1 MKKLTHQK
9 LLLATLAIGLT
20 AWTGQL
26 AAQAQ
31 TSTTTPGQTGGGAAG
46 GDNSTPTH
54 NVNNTGGVANG
65 QGTATSGSASSSTS
79 GGNPTGGQTSSGQTS
94 SGSTTHVNT
103 QTGLTPGDG
112 DSGVTHT
119 PPSGVSP
126 GTGASPNP
134 Q

>member
-1 MKKLTHQK
+1 MKKLTYR
-9 LLLATLAIGLT
+9 LMPAALMIGLT

-31 TSTTTPGQTGGGAAG
+31 TTTTPGQTSGGASG

-54 NVNNTGGVANG
+54 NVNNTGGAGATG
-65 QGTATSGSASSSTS
+65 QGTATSGGATSSTS
-79 GGNPTGGQTSSGQTS
+79 GGNSTGGQTSSGATS
-94 SGSTTHVNT
+94 SGATTHVNT
-103 QTGLTPGDG
+103 QTGITPGDG
-112 DSGVTHT
+112 NSGVTHT

-134 Q
+134 K